1 MWSNVAALPCPQ
13 QTNDLTAARLNVSG
27 GGRCIGG
34 SRILGGKWEVL
45 YFWRFS
51 KTCTGGK
58 SHYVKRISRNN
69 GSIKLSVKY
78 VKKSRHTIYHELGNK
93 HGIITMIMKMMTL
106 G

>member
-1 MWSNVAALPCPQ
+1 MWSNVAALSCPQ

-27 GGRCIGG
+27 GGRYIGG
-34 SRILGGKWEVL
+34 SRILGGIGEVL

-58 SHYVKRISRNN
+58 SHYVKRSSQNN

-78 VKKSRHTIYHELGNK
+78 VKNVGHTIL
-93 HGIITMIMKMMTL
+93 
-106 G
+106 